1 MSDKIYFNTS
11 KKFSFK
17 KRLVNFTTRTHYI
30 LAPNHAKNMARKLL
44 LTPVRSTPK
53 NAQPNGLV
61 VGDVVTAEG
70 VLKTYRLGQGPVWI
84 LTHGWSGTA
93 SQFYPL
99 MEYIAQQG
107 FTALAY
113 DHPAHGESEGQYGHI
128 PAFIGGLEGLLD
140 SEDEVAGLVGHSMGT
155 AAALECK
162 HAKLVD
168 KPLLLIAPVLDYV
181 DNLFSSVARSGYSMR
196 LFEAVVGDIED
207 QYRYP
212 IQSIDPYQKL
222 SRRQAQTIIVHDE
235 NDKFTKYDV
244 SEKASIEMERVTLV
258 TTQGQGHGRVMQ
270 CQETKESFSRLLVNM
285 PTDRS

>member
-17 KRLVNFTTRTHYI
+17 KRLVNLTTRTHHK
-30 LAPNHAKNMARKLL
+30 LAPNHAKNIAKKLL
-44 LTPVRSTPK
+44 LTPVRSKPK
-53 NAQPNGLV
+53 NAQPDGLV
-61 VGDVVTAEG
+61 VADVVTREG

-107 FTALAY
+107 YTALAY

-140 SEDEVAGLVGHSMGT
+140 SEGDVAGLVGHSMGT

-181 DNLFSSVARSGYSMR
+181 DNLFGSVARSGYSMR

-222 SRRQAQTIIVHDE
+222 SRRQAETIIVHDKK
-235 NDKFTKYDV
+235 DKFTKYDV
-244 SEKASIEMERVTLV
+244 SEKASKEMDRVTLV

-270 CQETKESFSRLLVNM
+270 CQETKESFGRLLASIPIPM
-285 PTDRS
+285 S